1 MAGPHSNS
9 SGSAS
14 SPSHGAAYL
23 ILTQVGTSTSDDS
36 ERALDTGLAGRANN
50 LCGIIEGGVAPD
62 LVASR
67 LSSLGWEA
75 RSASWYS
82 YETENR
88 WCRIEI
94 DQTDDGTTLING
106 VIDPQQIDDL
116 SRLFAGLGWRHS
128 LELSDQDGSVVQ
140 ERRH

>member
-9 SGSAS
+9 CGPAS
-14 SPSHGAAYL
+14 SPSHDSVYL
-23 ILTQVGTSTSDDS
+23 ILTQVGTPTSDDS
-36 ERALDTGLAGRANN
+36 DRPLDTGLAGMANN
-50 LCGIIEGGVAPD
+50 LCGIIEGGIDPD

-67 LSSLGWEA
+67 LSSLGWKTE
-75 RSASWYS
+75 SASWS
-82 YETENR
+82 SSEAETR

-116 SRLFAGLGWRHS
+116 SRLFARLGWQHS
-128 LELSDQDGSVVQ
+128 LELSDENGSVVQ
-140 ERRH
+140 ERRY